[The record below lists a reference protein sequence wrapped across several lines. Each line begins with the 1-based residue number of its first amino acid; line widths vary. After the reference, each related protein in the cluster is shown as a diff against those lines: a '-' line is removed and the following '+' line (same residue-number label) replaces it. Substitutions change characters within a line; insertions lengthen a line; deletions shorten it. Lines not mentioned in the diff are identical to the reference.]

1 MLPSRYDSKKGYGF
15 ATPETGGE
23 DIFVH
28 TANIPAGE
36 NGKKPYLDEGDTIYY
51 DIGEHNGKP
60 TAVNISFPIGQE
72 SKKPPRKPRG
82 RNAKKAADEEAAAEG
97 EAKPEE
103 AANGGGEGGG
113 RSGKGGGK
121 GGGGKGAAATV
132 RRAGAPPQRTDRS
145 ATTAGSPARAAPSLA
160 LATSLARRPRRRP
173 SRRPATRP
181 RRPRAHPA
189 RVRRRHL
196 ACSSSRCECATPPI
210 GGSPPAGP
218 PPAGRS
224 RAALAHSGAIPS
236 VA

>member
-121 GGGGKGAAATV
+121 GGGGKGGGRDGAT
-132 RRAGAPPQRTDRS
+132 
-145 ATTAGSPARAAPSLA
+145 
-160 LATSLARRPRRRP
+160 RRRP
-173 SRRPATRP
+173 ASANRSKRNDRGVAGEGGPKPGSGDKPREEAKKEAKQAARDSATE
-181 RRPRAHPA
+181 A
-189 RVRRRHL
+189 
-196 ACSSSRCECATPPI
+196 
-210 GGSPPAGP
+210 
-218 PPAGRS
+218 
-224 RAALAHSGAIPS
+224 
-236 VA
+236 